1 MGKHWI
7 NLFEAATTAHQT
19 STTLARCTLPTLA
32 VVQAVGGG
40 RRGEGSAHFEVD
52 RRAIFQAVAVGDW
65 RARQGV
71 ADDVAK
77 AAKR

>member
-1 MGKHWI
+1 M
-7 NLFEAATTAHQT
+7 
-19 STTLARCTLPTLA
+19 ARCTLPTLA

-40 RRGEGSAHFEVD
+40 RRGEGPANFEVD

-71 ADDVAK
+71 ASDEAK
-77 AAKR
+77 ATKR